1 MLGPLATNIMSTT
14 GMSLTASGSL
24 LSIQQVGAVISIA
37 LLIFLQKRIK
47 QSSIMRFGYIVI
59 IFSFFLI
66 TSVQSTYAVFTAYLM
81 LGFGSFLVDS
91 GTNSYLASTYF
102 EKRALY
108 IPLLHFVYSAGAIA
122 TGYLILP
129 FKNEKW
135 FGAYTTVGIIFLI
148 ILTAQLLN
156 NRKER
161 LNHDGQPR
169 RKEIVQGPVLPLLK
183 DPAFLLY
190 TSVILL
196 YMGSQIVCSAWIPVY
211 VETEL
216 GQSAAVTGTSLTLFW
231 AGTALSRL
239 IIGPILNKGGK
250 PYILSIWGMLLAGLS
265 LFAAG
270 ILTTNIVIVLIL
282 VTLCGF
288 FAGSTIPMYLVVC
301 STWYPNNTTFISLS
315 YILSGTIGRMIFPF
329 LVAYIASFTNLG
341 FSLGLSSG
349 MLFISALIILIVKK
363 ITVSRP
369 EYK

>member
-66 TSVQSTYAVFTAYLM
+66 TSVQSTCAVFTAYLM